1 MEKILNESQLNLLR
15 EKGIITNQEI
25 ALVAGDIFVAE
36 DVVTRKRRVINEA
49 ESILNE
55 SKRLLK
61 G

>member
-15 EKGIITNQEI
+15 KKGIITNQEI
-25 ALVAGDIFVAE
+25 ALIAGDLFVAE

-49 ESILNE
+49 ESVLDE